1 MIRPG
6 SSVKRKEQTKATAPQ
21 AKHKVIILLINRKK
35 SSQKYQNSFKIEIT
49 LAPSQFLNAIEN
61 TPTKMM
67 SEL

>member
-21 AKHKVIILLINRKK
+21 AKHKVIILLIIRKK
-35 SSQKYQNSFKIEIT
+35 SSLKYQNFFKIEIT
-49 LAPSQFLNAIEN
+49 QAPLQFLNAIEN